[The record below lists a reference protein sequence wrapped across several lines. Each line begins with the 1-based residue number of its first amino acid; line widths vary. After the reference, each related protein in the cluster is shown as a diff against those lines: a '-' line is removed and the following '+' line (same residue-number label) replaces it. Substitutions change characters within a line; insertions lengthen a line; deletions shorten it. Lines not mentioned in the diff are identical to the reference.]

1 MVLSVIYL
9 NMRRRYMP
17 RSRKSRDGNGNN
29 NVEMEPEPEPQ
40 PQPQPNPP
48 PALWAGI
55 QQLHQLGLPQ
65 GVQQGQILPANPFIQ
80 GQVAAIPAN
89 PQQANPAVQGFGA
102 ALAAQGQGQLI
113 PPGLVINN
121 PNPNPQGRKRKS
133 RKQKSRKKSRKHKS
147 NRR

>member
-17 RSRKSRDGNGNN
+17 RSRKSRNGNGNN
-29 NVEMEPEPEPQ
+29 NVEMEPEPVPQ
-40 PQPQPNPP
+40 QQAQQQVQPNPP

-55 QQLHQLGLPQ
+55 QLHQLGLPQ
-65 GVQQGQILPANPFIQ
+65 VPLPGQILPANPFVQ
-80 GQVAAIPAN
+80 GQVAAIPPAN
-89 PQQANPAVQGFGA
+89 PQQGLGA
-102 ALAAQGQGQLI
+102 ALAAQGHGQLI

-133 RKQKSRKKSRKHKS
+133 RKQKSRKNSRKHKS

>member
-1 MVLSVIYL
+1 
-9 NMRRRYMP
+9 MP
-17 RSRKSRDGNGNN
+17 RSRKSRDGPGGANNN
-29 NVEMEPEPEPQ
+29 NVEMEPEPQ
-40 PQPQPNPP
+40 PQQQP

-65 GVQQGQILPANPFIQ
+65 GIQQGQILPANPFGQ
-80 GQVAAIPAN
+80 GQAVAMPPAN
-89 PQQANPAVQGFGA
+89 PPQANPAPQGLGA
-102 ALAAQGQGQLI
+102 ALAALGHGQLI

-133 RKQKSRKKSRKHKS
+133 RKQKSRKQSRKHKS

>member
-1 MVLSVIYL
+1 MT
-9 NMRRRYMP
+9 
-17 RSRKSRDGNGNN
+17 RSRKSRNGPDGNGGGNNNN
-29 NVEMEPEPEPQ
+29 NVEMEPEPQPQ
-40 PQPQPNPP
+40 QQAQQQPQPNPP

-55 QQLHQLGLPQ
+55 QLHQLGLPQ
-65 GVQQGQILPANPFIQ
+65 GPQPGQILPANPFGQ

-89 PQQANPAVQGFGA
+89 PQQANPAPLGFGA
-102 ALAAQGQGQLI
+102 ALAALGQGQLI

-133 RKQKSRKKSRKHKS
+133 RKQKSRKQKSRKHKS